1 MREFRQEVRGTLIGV
16 ALYWLVGSG
25 LFCLVGASS
34 WLAGFA
40 LGCASGAVHYIL
52 LAMRLSRAAEMSAKK
67 AMMFMRV
74 GFILRF
80 VFVALV
86 LVFASQVS
94 RIFFA
99 SCAVGVIGLYAVQ
112 TTRALA
118 NGVRS
123 LNKN

>member
-1 MREFRQEVRGTLIGV
+1 MREFRQEIAGTLAGV
-16 ALYWLVGSG
+16 TLYWLIGSTIFYSAG
-25 LFCLVGASS
+25 LSA

-52 LAMRLSRAAEMSAKK
+52 LAMRLSRVTEMSAEK

-74 GFILRF
+74 GFIMRF
-80 VFVALV
+80 AFVALV
-86 LVFASQVS
+86 LIFAAQVS

-112 TTRALA
+112 TTRALVS
-118 NGVRS
+118 GVRS
-123 LNKN
+123 LGKR

>member
-1 MREFRQEVRGTLIGV
+1 MPQFRQEIRGTLIGV

-25 LFCLVGASS
+25 IFYLVGLSS

-52 LAMRLSRAAEMSAKK
+52 LAMRLSRAAEMSAEK

-74 GFILRF
+74 GFIMRF
-80 VFVALV
+80 AFVALV
-86 LVFASQVS
+86 LVFAAQVS

-112 TTRALA
+112 TTRAFL
-118 NGVRS
+118 GGMRS
-123 LNKN
+123 LGKR

>member
-25 LFCLVGASS
+25 IFYMIGLTA
-34 WLAGFA
+34 WPAGFA

-94 RIFFA
+94 RVFFA

>member
-1 MREFRQEVRGTLIGV
+1 MREFRQEIRGTLIGV
-16 ALYWLVGSG
+16 ALYWVIGSAMFYSVG
-25 LFCLVGASS
+25 LSS

-52 LAMRLSRAAEMSAKK
+52 LAMRLSRAAEMSAEK

-74 GFILRF
+74 GFIMRF
-80 VFVALV
+80 AFVALV
-86 LVFASQVS
+86 LVFAAQVS

-112 TTRALA
+112 TTRAFL
-118 NGVRS
+118 GGMRS
-123 LNKN
+123 LGKR

>member
-1 MREFRQEVRGTLIGV
+1 MKEFRQEIRGTLIGV

-25 LFCLVGASS
+25 IFYLVGLSS

-52 LAMRLSRAAEMSAKK
+52 LAMRLSRAAEMSAEK

-74 GFILRF
+74 GFIMRF
-80 VFVALV
+80 AFVALV
-86 LVFASQVS
+86 LVFAAQVS

-112 TTRALA
+112 TTRAFLG
-118 NGVRS
+118 GVRS
-123 LNKN
+123 LGKR

>member
-1 MREFRQEVRGTLIGV
+1 MREFRQEITGTLAGV
-16 ALYWLVGSG
+16 TLYWLIGSTIFYSAG
-25 LFCLVGASS
+25 LSA

-52 LAMRLSRAAEMSAKK
+52 LAMRLSRVTEMPLQK

-74 GFILRF
+74 GFIMRF
-80 VFVALV
+80 AFVALV
-86 LVFASQVS
+86 LIFAAQVS

-112 TTRALA
+112 TTRALVS
-118 NGVRS
+118 GVRS
-123 LNKN
+123 LGKR

>member
-16 ALYWLVGSG
+16 VLYWLVGSG
-25 LFCLVGASS
+25 LLYMMELTT

-52 LAMRLSRAAEMSAKK
+52 LAMRLSRAAEMSAKR

>member
-1 MREFRQEVRGTLIGV
+1 MREFREEIRATLIGV
-16 ALYWLVGSG
+16 ALYWLIGSG
-25 LFCLVGASS
+25 IFCFAGLSS
-34 WLAGFA
+34 WPAGFA

-52 LAMRLSRAAEMSAKK
+52 LAMRLSRAAEMSAEK

-80 VFVALV
+80 AFVVLV

-112 TTRALA
+112 TSRAFLC
-118 NGVRS
+118 GMRS
-123 LNKN
+123 LCKK

>member
-1 MREFRQEVRGTLIGV
+1 MREFRQEIRGTLIGV

-25 LFCLVGASS
+25 IFYLVGLSS

-52 LAMRLSRAAEMSAKK
+52 LAMRLSRAAEMSAEK
-67 AMMFMRV
+67 ALMFMRV
-74 GFILRF
+74 GFIMRF
-80 VFVALV
+80 AFVALV
-86 LVFASQVS
+86 LVFAAQVS

-112 TTRALA
+112 TTRAFL
-118 NGVRS
+118 GGMRS
-123 LNKN
+123 LGKR

>member
-1 MREFRQEVRGTLIGV
+1 MREFRQEIRGTLIGV

-25 LFCLVGASS
+25 MFYFVGLST

-52 LAMRLSRAAEMSAKK
+52 LAMRLRRVAEMSAEE
-67 AMMFMRV
+67 ARMFVRV

-80 VFVALV
+80 AFVALV
-86 LVFASQVS
+86 LVLAAQVS

-112 TTRALA
+112 TARAFFD
-118 NGVRS
+118 GMRS
-123 LNKN
+123 LKK